1 MLYFCDNCRSDMK
14 KENTSTLSEPAV
26 AYRSAPDRYT
36 DLISILGGA
45 HAINKKVTN
54 DMDLILLTRSGIPK
68 KSLDTLS
75 FKLGINM
82 ERLSQLLNISLR
94 TLQRK
99 EPTDKLSIHVSEH
112 MLAIAEVILRG
123 TEVMG
128 SQQSLEAWLHSTFTS
143 LDDRK
148 PIDIMDTSIGTQ
160 LILNM
165 LGRIEHGV
173 Y

>member
-1 MLYFCDNCRSDMK
+1 
-14 KENTSTLSEPAV
+14 
-26 AYRSAPDRYT
+26 
-36 DLISILGGA
+36 
-45 HAINKKVTN
+45 
-54 DMDLILLTRSGIPK
+54 MDLIQLTRSGLPK

-75 FKLGINM
+75 TKLGISM
-82 ERLSQLLNISLR
+82 ERLSQLLNISIR

-99 EPTDKLSIHVSEH
+99 SPTDKLSVHVSEH
-112 MLAIAEVILRG
+112 MLSIAEVVMRG
-123 TEVMG
+123 TEVLG
-128 SQQSLEAWLHSTFTS
+128 SERSFETWLHSTLTS

-160 LILNM
+160 LILNI

>member
-1 MLYFCDNCRSDMK
+1 MK
-14 KENTSTLSEPAV
+14 TKDESTISEAAV
-26 AYRSAPDRYT
+26 AYRSRSDRFT
-36 DLISILGGA
+36 DLISVLGGA
-45 HAINKKVTN
+45 KIIKSKVNN
-54 DMDLILLTRSGIPK
+54 DMDLIQLTRSGLPK

-75 FKLGINM
+75 TKLGISM
-82 ERLSQLLNISLR
+82 ERLSQLLNISIR

-99 EPTDKLSIHVSEH
+99 SPTDKLSVHVSEH
-112 MLAIAEVILRG
+112 MLSIAEVVMRG
-123 TEVMG
+123 TEVLG
-128 SQQSLEAWLHSTFTS
+128 SERSFETWLHSTLTS

-160 LILNM
+160 LILNI

>member
-1 MLYFCDNCRSDMK
+1 MERKD
-14 KENTSTLSEPAV
+14 ESTISEATV
-26 AYRSAPDRYT
+26 AYRSASDRYT
-36 DLISILGGA
+36 DLITVLGGA
-45 HAINKKVTN
+45 QTIKNKVHNK
-54 DMDLILLTRSGIPK
+54 MDLIQLTRSGLPK

-75 FKLGINM
+75 TKLGISM
-82 ERLSQLLNISLR
+82 EKLSQLLNISIR

-99 EPTDKLSIHVSEH
+99 NPTDKLSVHVSEH
-112 MLAIAEVILRG
+112 MLSIAEVIMRG
-123 TEVMG
+123 TEVLG
-128 SQQSLEAWLHSTFTS
+128 SERSFETWLHSTLTS

-160 LILNM
+160 LILNI